1 MAESRFRGD
10 CLKGPVGVRKKPS
23 GLADTLAED
32 LLSDAPADGG
42 VDAHSAWRRAH
53 ITTESKATALLKR
66 DQFGKEAVAVTEA
79 SFPPGAVIA
88 RKIEKE
94 ESGARLKM
102 R

>member
-1 MAESRFRGD
+1 M
-10 CLKGPVGVRKKPS
+10 
-23 GLADTLAED
+23 
-32 LLSDAPADGG
+32 
-42 VDAHSAWRRAH
+42 
-53 ITTESKATALLKR
+53 TTESEATALLKR
-66 DQFGKEAVAVTEA
+66 DQVGKEAVAVTEA

>member
-1 MAESRFRGD
+1 M
-10 CLKGPVGVRKKPS
+10 
-23 GLADTLAED
+23 
-32 LLSDAPADGG
+32 
-42 VDAHSAWRRAH
+42 
-53 ITTESKATALLKR
+53 TTESEATALLKR
-66 DQFGKEAVAVTEA
+66 NQFGKEAVAVTEA

>member
-1 MAESRFRGD
+1 M
-10 CLKGPVGVRKKPS
+10 
-23 GLADTLAED
+23 
-32 LLSDAPADGG
+32 
-42 VDAHSAWRRAH
+42 
-53 ITTESKATALLKR
+53 TTESEATALLKR

-79 SFPPGAVIA
+79 SFPPGAVID

>member
-1 MAESRFRGD
+1 M
-10 CLKGPVGVRKKPS
+10 
-23 GLADTLAED
+23 
-32 LLSDAPADGG
+32 
-42 VDAHSAWRRAH
+42 
-53 ITTESKATALLKR
+53 TTESEATALLKR

>member
-1 MAESRFRGD
+1 M
-10 CLKGPVGVRKKPS
+10 
-23 GLADTLAED
+23 
-32 LLSDAPADGG
+32 
-42 VDAHSAWRRAH
+42 
-53 ITTESKATALLKR
+53 TTESEATALLKR

-79 SFPPGAVIA
+79 SFPLGAVIA

>member
-1 MAESRFRGD
+1 M
-10 CLKGPVGVRKKPS
+10 
-23 GLADTLAED
+23 
-32 LLSDAPADGG
+32 
-42 VDAHSAWRRAH
+42 
-53 ITTESKATALLKR
+53 TTESEATALPRR
-66 DQFGKEAVAVTEA
+66 DKFKKEAVAVTEA

>member
-1 MAESRFRGD
+1 M
-10 CLKGPVGVRKKPS
+10 
-23 GLADTLAED
+23 
-32 LLSDAPADGG
+32 
-42 VDAHSAWRRAH
+42 
-53 ITTESKATALLKR
+53 TTESEATALLKR

-94 ESGARLKM
+94 ESDARLRM

>member
-1 MAESRFRGD
+1 M
-10 CLKGPVGVRKKPS
+10 
-23 GLADTLAED
+23 
-32 LLSDAPADGG
+32 
-42 VDAHSAWRRAH
+42 
-53 ITTESKATALLKR
+53 TTESEATALPRR
-66 DQFGKEAVAVTEA
+66 DKFKKDSVAVTEA

>member
-1 MAESRFRGD
+1 MGE
-10 CLKGPVGVRKKPS
+10 GPFSP
-23 GLADTLAED
+23 
-32 LLSDAPADGG
+32 
-42 VDAHSAWRRAH
+42 
-53 ITTESKATALLKR
+53 LKR
-66 DQFGKEAVAVTEA
+66 DQFGKEAVTVTEA

>member
-1 MAESRFRGD
+1 MSHHPERTARNVR
-10 CLKGPVGVRKKPS
+10 PVNQPPS
-23 GLADTLAED
+23 
-32 LLSDAPADGG
+32 
-42 VDAHSAWRRAH
+42 
-53 ITTESKATALLKR
+53 
-66 DQFGKEAVAVTEA
+66 FGKEAVAVTEA

>member
-1 MAESRFRGD
+1 MVILYHMPLETFN
-10 CLKGPVGVRKKPS
+10 
-23 GLADTLAED
+23 
-32 LLSDAPADGG
+32 DAPG
-42 VDAHSAWRRAH
+42 HM
-53 ITTESKATALLKR
+53 TTESEATALLKR
-66 DQFGKEAVAVTEA
+66 DKFGKEAVAVTAA